1 LPRNDLNMGSLNK
14 YEKVVGKNT
23 IDELRMLAGYLE
35 GKVIQNINS
44 TAVGGG
50 VAEILSKITPLMQE
64 LGVNAQWDVIEGRS
78 DFFDV
83 TKAMHNSLHGKK
95 VNITKKM
102 LNEFNDVSRINIKN
116 MNLYGD
122 IMFIHDPQP
131 IALIERKKGMKNSKW
146 IWRCHVDV
154 SNPAKKTWDFLER
167 FINEYDAAVFSSP
180 KFSHVMKTKQVLIS
194 PSIDPFSDKN
204 RELSQK
210 EIDAVLNK
218 YKVDPGR
225 KPIVCQ
231 ISRYDALKDP
241 VGVIEAYKLVKKYVD
256 CQLLLVGNRAA
267 DDPETD
273 KIYRQVKESAGG
285 DPDITA
291 LLVEDIPVEINTFQ
305 RVSSVIVQKSLREGF
320 ALTVSEALWKAK
332 PVVASDVGGIP
343 LQIKHKYG
351 GMLCHSVEGAAFAI
365 KQLLNAPEFAKK
377 LGENGKEHVRKNF
390 LLTRHL
396 KEYMLLFLSLYSKSD
411 VVALERREGKR

>member
-1 LPRNDLNMGSLNK
+1 MSMLER
-14 YEKVVGKNT
+14 YEEIVGKNT
-23 IDELRMLAGYLE
+23 IDELRMLAEYLK
-35 GKVIQNINS
+35 GKTIQHINS
-44 TAVGGG
+44 TAMGGG

-64 LGVNAQWDVIEGRS
+64 LNISAQWDVIKGTS

-83 TKAMHNSLHGKK
+83 TKSMHNALHGKEAF
-95 VNITKKM
+95 ITDKM
-102 LNEFNDVSRINIKN
+102 WEVFNDVSLENIRE

-131 IALIERKKGMKNSKW
+131 IQLVKKRSKMKNSKW

-154 SNPAKKTWDFLER
+154 SSPDKKVWRFLES
-167 FINEYDAAVFSSP
+167 FVNKYDTAIFSSAA
-180 KFSHVMKTKQVLIS
+180 FSHTMKTRQVLIS

-218 YKVDPGR
+218 YKVDPGK

-256 CQLLLVGNRAA
+256 CQLLLVGNRAS
-267 DDPETD
+267 DDPESD
-273 KIYRQVKESAGG
+273 KVYAQVKEAAGG

-291 LLVEDIPVEINTFQ
+291 LMVEDIPTEINALQ
-305 RVSSVIVQKSLREGF
+305 RVSTVLIQKSIREGF
-320 ALTVSEALWKAK
+320 ALTVSEALWKGK
-332 PVVASDVGGIP
+332 PVVASAVGGIP

-351 GMLCHSVEGAAFAI
+351 GLLCHSIEGAAFSI
-365 KQLLNAPEFAKK
+365 KQLLNAPEYAQQ
-377 LGENGKEHVRKNF
+377 LGKNGKEHIKRNF

-396 KEYMLLFLSLYSKSD
+396 KEYMLLFLSLYNKSH
-411 VVALERREGKR
+411 VVTLS

>member
-1 LPRNDLNMGSLNK
+1 MEKLNRYGQF
-14 YEKVVGKNT
+14 VGKRT
-23 IDELRMLAGYLE
+23 IEELRMLAGYLQ
-35 GKVIQNINS
+35 GKVIQHINS

-50 VAEILSKITPLMQE
+50 VAEILSKIVPLLQE
-64 LGVNAQWDVIEGRS
+64 LGVNCQWDVIKGSPE
-78 DFFDV
+78 FFDV
-83 TKAMHNSLHGKK
+83 TKAIHNALHGKEAEL
-95 VNITKKM
+95 TDKM
-102 LNEFNDVSRINIKN
+102 LGVFDEISKMNIRE

-131 IALIERKKGMKNSKW
+131 IALIKRKSGMKKSKW

-154 SNPAKKTWDFLER
+154 SGPDKRAWGFLEP

-180 KFSHVMKTKQVLIS
+180 HFAHQMKPRQVLIS

-204 RELSQK
+204 REVTK
-210 EIDAVLNK
+210 EEIDTVLNK
-218 YKVDPGR
+218 YNIDPQQ
-225 KPIVCQ
+225 KPVVCQ

-241 VGVIEAYKLVKKYVD
+241 VGVIKAYKMVKKYVD

-273 KIYRQVKESAGG
+273 KIYKEVLEAAGK
-285 DPDITA
+285 DPDIHA
-291 LLVEDIPVEINTFQ
+291 LLVEDIPYEINVFQ
-305 RVSSVIVQKSLREGF
+305 RISDVIVQKSIREGF

-332 PVVASDVGGIP
+332 PVVASAVGGIP

-351 GMLCHSVEGAAFAI
+351 GLLCHSIEGAAFAI
-365 KQLLNAPEFAKK
+365 KQLLNAPEYAKK
-377 LGENGKEHVRKNF
+377 LGENGREHIRQNF

-396 KEYMLLFLSLYSKSD
+396 REYMLLFLSLYTED
-411 VVALERREGKR
+411 GIVTL